1 MTRLKTAG
9 KFLALTATAL
19 GCALA
24 CAQTPTT
31 LKGAVERA
39 ILQNPEVKYRF
50 HNLEA
55 AQEERKSAEG
65 AWFPRV
71 DLEAATGTYNTLRP
85 SLASTLGYS
94 GNRASIQLRQVLFDG
109 FATRNEVR
117 RLSYSQQTAY
127 YELLS
132 ASNQTGL
139 ETARAYLDVLR
150 YRDLLTLAASNYST
164 TWKSTTALSRKPKPV

>member
-1 MTRLKTAG
+1 MPGYYLSVEVSTAFGACRRTWHTAKKRLQGQDMTRLKTAG

-55 AQEERKSAEG
+55 AQKNANAEG

-71 DLEAATGTYNTLRP
+71 D
-85 SLASTLGYS
+85 
-94 GNRASIQLRQVLFDG
+94 
-109 FATRNEVR
+109 
-117 RLSYSQQTAY
+117 
-127 YELLS
+127 
-132 ASNQTGL
+132 
-139 ETARAYLDVLR
+139 
-150 YRDLLTLAASNYST
+150 
-164 TWKSTTALSRKPKPV
+164 